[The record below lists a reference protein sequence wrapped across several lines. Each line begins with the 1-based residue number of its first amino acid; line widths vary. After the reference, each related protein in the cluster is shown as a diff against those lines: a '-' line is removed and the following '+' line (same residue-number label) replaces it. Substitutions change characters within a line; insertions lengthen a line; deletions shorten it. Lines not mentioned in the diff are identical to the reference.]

1 MPGGNKIEIWNG
13 SWNIYNGSYAFASI
27 FAYDDLGATMEQRL
41 NIDEPLPANVSIFLG
56 GHLDIEFRM
65 RSGDWFAIALA
76 NNVWIP
82 SNRSQFMYVLKNV
95 LSNQQ

>member
-27 FAYDDLGATMEQRL
+27 FAYDDLGATTEQRL

-76 NNVWIP
+76 NNVFVP